1 MRGNP
6 FGPGGRLRNSLR
18 VNRII
23 SQRIKPAK
31 GVAVRR
37 APLVILGI
45 LQIKPI
51 FSREGR
57 NAGKE
62 IIAQAIG
69 TKRGCQAGIHH
80 LQRER
85 VAIYSAD
92 RRMVA

>member
-57 NAGKE
+57 KAGKE
-62 IIAQAIG
+62 IIAQARSEGVRQGSTISSVNEWLYIVQIEG
-69 TKRGCQAGIHH
+69 WW
-80 LQRER
+80 L
-85 VAIYSAD
+85 
-92 RRMVA
+92 